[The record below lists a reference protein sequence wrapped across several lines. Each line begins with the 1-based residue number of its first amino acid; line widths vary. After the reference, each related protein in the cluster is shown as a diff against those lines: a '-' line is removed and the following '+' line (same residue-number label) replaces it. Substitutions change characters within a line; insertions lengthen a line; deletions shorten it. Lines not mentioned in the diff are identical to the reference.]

1 VTRPDSAATR
11 AVRAARE
18 RATAGWSWETNS
30 RERSRL
36 IAQTLAVKGTVCHL
50 CGTDGADTADH
61 LLPRSAGGANE
72 LANLAPAHRACNT
85 QRGTMPLTVWFARH
99 PLPHRQP
106 LTPSREW

>member
-1 VTRPDSAATR
+1 VARETNAAQNAR
-11 AVRAARE
+11 RARE
-18 RATAGWSWETNS
+18 RATAGWSWETNGQA
-30 RERSRL
+30 RTRL

-99 PLPHRQP
+99 PLPHRP
-106 LTPSREW
+106 ALTPSREW